1 MNRCLPSYFSR
12 KIHCM
17 KRHIAP
23 QFSSSVC
30 IFELITGSESVHR
43 VVHVIVLDN
52 TVFLGQVVH
61 KFPQTTATQSKV
73 WNWLTKKNEFW
84 YIKPPPPFEMFIIFY
99 VQSNELQFH
108 VGKIIVKLLFTT
120 DMTIG
125 LWFINFYYCKK
136 KLLRPWL
143 EQNYI
148 IVIIIILC
156 KNWFLIHSL
165 DET

>member
-1 MNRCLPSYFSR
+1 MNRCLQSFFSR

-30 IFELITGSESVHR
+30 LFEIITDSEAVQR

-73 WNWLTKKNEFW
+73 
-84 YIKPPPPFEMFIIFY
+84 
-99 VQSNELQFH
+99 
-108 VGKIIVKLLFTT
+108 
-120 DMTIG
+120 
-125 LWFINFYYCKK
+125 
-136 KLLRPWL
+136 
-143 EQNYI
+143 
-148 IVIIIILC
+148 
-156 KNWFLIHSL
+156 
-165 DET
+165 